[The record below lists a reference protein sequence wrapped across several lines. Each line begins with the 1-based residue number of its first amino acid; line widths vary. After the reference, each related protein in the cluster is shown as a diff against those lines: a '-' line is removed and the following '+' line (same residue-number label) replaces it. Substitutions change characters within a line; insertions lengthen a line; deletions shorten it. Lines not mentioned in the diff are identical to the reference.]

1 MCLQQKHKPVNV
13 LFCRDMLFGRQRI
26 QMLRLRK
33 GGHGL
38 IDLHEAFASSCNPYF
53 IELGIKIGPNN
64 IIETA
69 NKFGFGKLPVL
80 TPKALKNQPEIFQN
94 REFYLRRHSQYFHRP
109 GRRPGNSPSGCGH
122 GCHHCKRWNKK

>member
-1 MCLQQKHKPVNV
+1 LGDKEFRCSAY
-13 LFCRDMLFGRQRI
+13 G
-26 QMLRLRK
+26 K

-69 NKFGFGKLPVL
+69 NKFGFGKITGIDSQGVEESAGNLPKPGVL
-80 TPKALKNQPEIFQN
+80 LTETQPIF
-94 REFYLRRHSQYFHRP
+94 P
-109 GRRPGNSPSGCGH
+109 
-122 GCHHCKRWNKK
+122 

>member
-1 MCLQQKHKPVNV
+1 
-13 LFCRDMLFGRQRI
+13 LFNRAVASYNLGSIFKIIDLACAYSKNINPSMYYFARDMLFGRQRF
-26 QMLRLRK
+26 RCSAYGK

-80 TPKALKNQPEIFQN
+80 TPKALKNQPEIFQK
-94 REFYLRRHSQYFHRP
+94 P
-109 GRRPGNSPSGCGH
+109 GVLLTETQPIFP
-122 GCHHCKRWNKK
+122 